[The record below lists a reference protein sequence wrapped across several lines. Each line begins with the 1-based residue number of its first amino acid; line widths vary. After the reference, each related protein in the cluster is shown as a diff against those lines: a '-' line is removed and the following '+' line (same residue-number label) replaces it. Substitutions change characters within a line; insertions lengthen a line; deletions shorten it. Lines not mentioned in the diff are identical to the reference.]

1 MLASLASSKG
11 APKRNKPPAIEQEAK
26 DFIKSK
32 GITAKKTVPDV
43 DSPSTRVLLAAS
55 ALSGLLASGSRTR
68 AEELVAEAYRYAD
81 LLLKHK
87 D

>member
-1 MLASLASSKG
+1 MS
-11 APKRNKPPAIEQEAK
+11 PKRKKPPTIEQEAK
-26 DFIKSK
+26 DFVKSNK
-32 GITAKKTVPDV
+32 NTTVKVLDEGL
-43 DSPSTRVLLAAS
+43 SPTRVQLAAS
-55 ALSGLLASGSRTR
+55 ALAGLLASGGKSR